1 MRRAASSEARRW
13 SGGGRTFLASCLAL
27 LMLSS
32 PAAAQLNAGFIL
44 DNGLLRFGE
53 VVDASVVPVAPL
65 EESVNVGGTLNAP
78 YYFNATEEDWYR
90 LTFSQK
96 PLDFAVGAG
105 RCVGPLTA
113 PPTNRSEFEG
123 LAAGECF
130 WHRNLALAVSDSGE
144 PDYFP
149 HYNAG
154 TTDTNGPSTRGGLE
168 SFSRTSTV
176 VNGVG
181 VITVSGEFTLTPPP
195 AATYARFAGF
205 QTEYRFKVEH
215 RYELRAN
222 ERFLRARTTLTN
234 LTTGPDATAENVNI
248 WIGTRD
254 DYIGPSGDSNVKQ
267 RGVVADGVF
276 TPLGLATDPSNAIL
290 VSSGDESIIFFST
303 AAGVDTVF
311 ARSGDAP
318 RNRLVPVSPALSG
331 ANRDVCTENGVLD
344 SIACHGKAFDGAY
357 AIVLPAG
364 DMAPGSSRAID
375 WFYGAGPVG
384 AIASLVADVAGVAA
398 ALDAP
403 TVEVPPAT
411 GIVQLCEPTPPVAG
425 QVVTCVI
432 SQGPADFDILWRAA
446 APDAFVERV
455 VRLGPDGVGT
465 FSFTVPRSAVGQE
478 LTVELVAW
486 TAPSRL
492 GVIQR
497 PVPSRVPAGEAPVVP
512 VGLAVLGLLAAAG
525 AVGTARRLV
534 VTG

>member
-1 MRRAASSEARRW
+1 MMVRSRPSSR
-13 SGGGRTFLASCLAL
+13 GRKFIATSLAL
-27 LMLSS
+27 LILSA
-32 PAAAQLNAGFIL
+32 PAAAQLEAAFIL

-53 VVDASVVPVAPL
+53 VVDTSTDPVVPL
-65 EESVNVGGTLNAP
+65 EDSVNVGGTLNAP

-90 LTFSQK
+90 LTFAQK
-96 PLDFAVGAG
+96 SLDFAVGAG
-105 RCVGPLTA
+105 RCVGTLAA
-113 PPTNRSEFEG
+113 PPANRSEFEA

-195 AATYARFAGF
+195 ADDHPRFADF

-254 DYIGPSGDSNVKQ
+254 DYIGPSGDNNVKQ
-267 RGVVADGVF
+267 RGVVADGAF

-331 ANRDVCTENGVLD
+331 ANRSDCTVNGVLD
-344 SIACHGKAFDGAY
+344 SIACHGKAFDGSY

-364 DMAPGSSRAID
+364 DMAPGSSRTIN

-403 TVEVPPAT
+403 AVEVPSAT
-411 GIVQLCEPTPPVAG
+411 GIIQLCEPTPPVAG
-425 QVVTCVI
+425 QVVTCAI
-432 SQGPADFDILWRAA
+432 SQGPADFDILWRAST
-446 APDAFVERV
+446 PNTFLERV
-455 VRLGPDGVGT
+455 VRLGSDGTGT
-465 FSFTVPRSAVGQE
+465 FSFTVQGEAVGQD
-478 LTVELVAW
+478 LTVELVDW
-486 TAPSRL
+486 TSPASL
-492 GVIQR
+492 GIVQG
-497 PVPSRVPAGEAPVVP
+497 PVPGSVPAGEGPAVP
-512 VGLAVLGLLAAAG
+512 VGLTVFGLLAAVG
-525 AVGTARRLV
+525 AVVAARRQV
-534 VTG
+534 VVG

>member
-1 MRRAASSEARRW
+1 MFFAVS
-13 SGGGRTFLASCLAL
+13 LAL

-32 PAAAQLNAGFIL
+32 SAVAQLDDDFIL

-53 VVDASVVPVAPL
+53 VDDASADPIVPL
-65 EESVNVGGTLNAP
+65 QESVNVGGTLNAP

-90 LTFSQK
+90 LTFQQK

-105 RCVGPLTA
+105 RCVGTLAA
-113 PPTNRSEFEG
+113 PPTNRSEFEE

-130 WHRNLALAVSDSGE
+130 WHRNLALAVSDSGAAD
-144 PDYFP
+144 PYFP

-154 TTDTNGPSTRGGLE
+154 TINTNGPSTRGGLE
-168 SFSRTSTV
+168 SFIRTSTV

-195 AATYARFAGF
+195 AADHPRFADF

-254 DYIGPSGDSNVKQ
+254 DYIGPSSDSNVKQ

-290 VSSGDESIIFFST
+290 VSSGDESILFFST

-331 ANRDVCTENGVLD
+331 ANRSDCTENDVLD

-364 DMAPGSSRAID
+364 DMAPGSSRSID
-375 WFYGAGPVG
+375 WFYGAGPNT
-384 AIASLVADVAGVAA
+384 AITSLVADVAAVAV

-403 TVEVPPAT
+403 TVEPPPPT
-411 GIVQLCEPTPPVAG
+411 GIIQLCEPTPPVAG

-432 SQGPADFDILWRAA
+432 SQGPADVDIVWRAA
-446 APDAFVERV
+446 APNTFVEGV

-465 FSFTVPRSAVGQE
+465 FSFTVPGNAVGQE
-478 LTVELVAW
+478 LTIELVAW

-492 GVIQR
+492 GVIQGLR
-497 PVPSRVPAGEAPVVP
+497 PSSVQAGEGPVVP
-512 VGLAVLGLLAAAG
+512 VDRVVPAGLVVLGLLTAAG
-525 AVGTARRLV
+525 AMLAARRKAV
-534 VTG
+534 AG